1 MSAIEGQFVTFKHIS
16 TRGVIQMVIEAP
28 ETSAPDVFAHLG
40 YPRSGESLYVAVARL
55 HAPDERSSIAQQ
67 QQDAVQRHK
76 ELEAEGFAS
85 EVYSDDTSPEALN
98 ARLDAKLSHNE
109 D

>member
-28 ETSAPDVFAHLG
+28 ETSAPDVFSHLG

-55 HAPDERSSIAQQ
+55 IPLDERVAEER
-67 QQDAVQRHK
+67 DDCRPCPAK
-76 ELEAEGFAS
+76 ES
-85 EVYSDDTSPEALN
+85 E
-98 ARLDAKLSHNE
+98 
-109 D
+109 